1 MQTVHFILQG
11 KGGVGKS
18 FVAINLAQYLMGLER
33 PLYLGDTDPT
43 NATFASYNAL
53 GAEHINISDA
63 NMKVDKSKFDLLI
76 ERIMAAEGDCVVDTG
91 ASSFL
96 PMMDFLKADQVIEFL
111 QESGRR
117 VVIHAPLVGGQ
128 AMIET
133 IRGLQSI
140 LDFKTAHVVV
150 WENEFFGPVVMDGQ
164 RFAQSKLY
172 KEGKDRILGIVR
184 LAQRDPDTVG
194 KAVAEMTT
202 KRLTFDEAINSA
214 ETMIMP
220 RQRLT
225 IVRRET
231 FSQLDAIGL

>member
-18 FVAINLAQYLMGLER
+18 FVAITLAQYLKGLDR
-33 PLYLGDTDPT
+33 PLYLADTDPT
-43 NATFASYNAL
+43 NATFSSYEAL
-53 GAEHINISDA
+53 GAEHINVSDA
-63 NMKVDKSKFDLLI
+63 KMRVDKSKFDLLV

-96 PMMDFLKADQVIEFL
+96 AMMEFLKADQVIELL

-117 VVIHAPLVGGQ
+117 VVIHTPLVGGQ

-140 LDFKTAHVVV
+140 FDFMGAHVVV
-150 WENEFFGPVVMDGQ
+150 WENEFFGPVVMEGQ
-164 RFAQSKLY
+164 TFVQSKLY
-172 KEGKDRILGIVR
+172 KEGKNRILGIVR

-194 KAVAEMTT
+194 KAVATMTT
-202 KRLTFDEAINSA
+202 NRLTFDEIINSP
-214 ETMIMP
+214 ETTIMP